1 MGVMKKVQ
9 VNIQDKTYKFELR
22 QADGK
27 VQIKRNGSEHA
38 ADLVRLR
45 SNRYSLIIDGR
56 SYEFGLEHNGDGYTI
71 SLGSRSG
78 LVRVEDYELA
88 RIKKAAGIDDGA
100 RVKKITAP
108 MPGLIVRVNRQAG
121 DEVKR
126 GEALVVME
134 AMKME
139 NDIKSPLAGKIRNI
153 NVSPGESV
161 EKGHLLVEFE

>member
-1 MGVMKKVQ
+1 MKKVQ
-9 VNIQDKTYKFELR
+9 VNIQDKTYQFELG
-22 QADGK
+22 QEDGRLR
-27 VQIKRNGSEHA
+27 IKRNGDDHA

-56 SYEFGLEHNGDGYTI
+56 SYEFGLEHDGDGYMI
-71 SLGSRSG
+71 SSGSRSG
-78 LVRVEDYELA
+78 MVRVEDYELA
-88 RIKKAAGIDDGA
+88 QIKKAAGIDDNV
-100 RVKKITAP
+100 RVKKIMAP

-121 DEVKR
+121 DDVKK

-139 NDIKSPLAGKIRNI
+139 NDIKSPLAGKIKKI
-153 NVSPGESV
+153 NVSTGESV